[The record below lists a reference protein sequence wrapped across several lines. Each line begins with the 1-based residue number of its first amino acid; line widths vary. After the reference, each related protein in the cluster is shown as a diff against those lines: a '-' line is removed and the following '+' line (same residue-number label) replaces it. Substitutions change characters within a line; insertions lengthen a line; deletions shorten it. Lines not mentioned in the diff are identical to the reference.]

1 MSGVDIASWVL
12 LAGGAIFCVIGG
24 VGVIR
29 MPDFYTRTHAASIP
43 DTMGAGMVL
52 LGLMLQGG
60 GWIVTVK
67 LGFVLFLLLLTSPTA
82 GHALIKAAYASGL
95 AWHGEHDT
103 HHTPLET
110 PSVGGDD
117 ATGPG

>member
-1 MSGVDIASWVL
+1 MSGMDIASWVL

-43 DTMGAGMVL
+43 DTMGAGMIL

-82 GHALIKAAYASGL
+82 GHALIKAAHASGL
-95 AWHGEHDT
+95 AWQGEHDT
-103 HHTPLET
+103 HHTPLEN
-110 PSVGGDD
+110 PPVGGDD
-117 ATGPG
+117 ATDPG